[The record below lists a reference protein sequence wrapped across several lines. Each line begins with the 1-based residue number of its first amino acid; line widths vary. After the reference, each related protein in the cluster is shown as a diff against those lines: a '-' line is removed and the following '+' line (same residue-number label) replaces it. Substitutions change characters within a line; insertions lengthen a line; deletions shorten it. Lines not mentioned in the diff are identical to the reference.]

1 MKVNG
6 LTENK
11 RLQKE
16 DAGSQQ
22 KKRQP
27 VLKLLINYPV
37 LNVGFVY

>member
-1 MKVNG
+1 MKVIG

-27 VLKLLINYPV
+27 VLQNY
-37 LNVGFVY
+37 